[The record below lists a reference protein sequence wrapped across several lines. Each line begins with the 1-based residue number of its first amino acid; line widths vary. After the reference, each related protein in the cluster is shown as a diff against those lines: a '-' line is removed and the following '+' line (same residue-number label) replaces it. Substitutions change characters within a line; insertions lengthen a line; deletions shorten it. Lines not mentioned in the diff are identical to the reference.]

1 MAVAGLMTSTIK
13 HPTIKIVQ
21 MYLCKYKLT
30 AYVSFLPHQRQ
41 ADHCESKVSAN
52 IKNIDIKANGQK
64 RQIDILMEVWI
75 KDDNQLPH

>member
-1 MAVAGLMTSTIK
+1 
-13 HPTIKIVQ
+13 

-30 AYVSFLPHQRQ
+30 AYVSFLSHQWQ
-41 ADHCESKVSAN
+41 ADHCESKVCGN
-52 IKNIDIKANGQK
+52 IKNIDIKANCQK